1 MRPLKMGV
9 VGFGVGAS
17 AVLPTMIAIPEIELV
32 AGADHDPALRAAFRT
47 RYPQTRVYDDLVALC
62 DDPDV
67 EAIWISTPNRYHCE
81 HAIEALRRGK
91 HVAVEKPMAVT
102 LEEADR
108 MVETA
113 ERYGVKLMPAH
124 TSSYQLPI
132 RAMRRLA
139 MSGEI
144 GSAQAISIA
153 SYTDWMLRPRSA
165 EELAT
170 TAGSGIVHRQAPH
183 QIDTLRLLGGGRLRS
198 VRGTARQWM
207 KERSIP
213 GFFTA
218 YLEFEDGLPAT
229 ILHNGH
235 GYFMTLELY
244 PWGPGIHYF
253 SDEDRVRLR
262 QSMRSGQ
269 RDEEA
274 EKQASR
280 VGGRGAAVPA
290 PSGPRPWSPIDL
302 GMLILSC
309 ERGDVRH
316 SQFGLTIYGD
326 AGRRELDLRPYMR
339 PEIDLESGATI
350 PALLE
355 FRAAILDG
363 RPLYHDGAWGRA
375 TLEATIA
382 IVQSSRERREIVLER
397 QVAIPE
403 DYDAE
408 LFGAQESSRPA
419 LNTTP

>member
-1 MRPLKMGV
+1 MRPLRMGV

-17 AVLPTMIAIPEIELV
+17 AVLPTMAAVPEIELV
-32 AGADHDPALRAAFRT
+32 GGADRDPALRAGFLE
-47 RYPQTRVYDDLVALC
+47 RYPGTRVYDDLIALC

-67 EAIWISTPNRYHCE
+67 EAVWIATPNRFHCDN
-81 HAIEALRRGK
+81 AIEAMRRGK

-108 MVETA
+108 MVEA
-113 ERYGVKLMPAH
+113 SERYGVKLMPAH

-165 EELAT
+165 EELSAA
-170 TAGSGIVHRQAPH
+170 AGSGIVHRQAPH

-198 VRGTARQWM
+198 VRGTSRTWM
-207 KERSIP
+207 KERTVP

-218 YLEFEDGLPAT
+218 YLEFEDGMPAT

-244 PWGPGIHYF
+244 AWGEGLHYF
-253 SDEDRVRLR
+253 SDADRLR
-262 QSMRSGQ
+262 LRDSMRLGL
-269 RDEEA
+269 RNEEA

-280 VGGRGAAVPA
+280 VGGRGHQKGQATN
-290 PSGPRPWSPIDL
+290 GPRPWSPIDL

-316 SQFGLTIYGD
+316 SKYGLTVYSD
-326 AGRRELDLRPYMR
+326 NGRRDVDLRPQMR

-350 PALLE
+350 PALVE
-355 FRAAILDG
+355 FHAAVVDG
-363 RPLYHDGAWGRA
+363 KPLYHDGAWGRA

-382 IVQSSRERREIVLER
+382 IVESSQQRREIHLER
-397 QVAIPE
+397 QVAMP
-403 DYDAE
+403 DAYDAD
-408 LFGAQESSRPA
+408 LFGELVRRSA
-419 LNTTP
+419 

>member
-1 MRPLKMGV
+1 MGV

-17 AVLPTMIAIPEIELV
+17 AVLPTMNAIPEIDLV
-32 AGADHDPALRAAFRT
+32 GGADLDPELRAGFLK
-47 RYPQTRVYDDLVALC
+47 RYPGTRVYDNLIALC
-62 DDPDV
+62 DDPEV
-67 EAIWISTPNRYHCE
+67 EAVWISTPNRFHCE
-81 HAIEALRRGK
+81 NAIEAMRRGK

-108 MVETA
+108 MVEA
-113 ERYGVKLMPAH
+113 AARYGVMLMPAH

-144 GSAQAISIA
+144 GSAQAISIT
-153 SYTDWMLRPRSA
+153 SYTDWMLRPRSV
-165 EELAT
+165 EELST
-170 TAGSGIVHRQAPH
+170 SAGAGIVHRQAPH

-198 VRGTARQWM
+198 VRGTARRWM
-207 KERSIP
+207 RERTIP

-218 YLEFEDGLPAT
+218 YLEFEDGMPAV

-244 PWGPGIHYF
+244 SWGTGLHYLT
-253 SDEDRVRLR
+253 DEDHIRLR
-262 QSMRSGQ
+262 AEMRSGV

-274 EKQASR
+274 EKQAAR
-280 VGGRGAAVPA
+280 VGGRGHQTDQAT
-290 PSGPRPWSPIDL
+290 SGHRPWSPIDL

-316 SQFGLTIYGD
+316 SQYGLTIYGD
-326 AGRRELDLRPYMR
+326 TGRRELDLRPYMR

-355 FRAAILDG
+355 LHAAIIDG
-363 RPLYHDGAWGRA
+363 QPLYHDAAWGRA

-382 IVQSSRERREIVLER
+382 IVQSSEKRGEIRLER
-397 QVAIPE
+397 QVAMP
-403 DYDAE
+403 DAYDAN
-408 LFGAQESSRPA
+408 L
-419 LNTTP
+419 LTTMS